1 MQEVV
6 LKTTSCRRKGRG
18 RAKIG
23 SCVFHSS
30 LLLYEKGPDENV
42 FSSGPLLY
50 RRYAYP
56 AERQV
61 SYFCNIISF
70 LPYFFGKESLFSC
83 FVLPL
88 KLSLPLLYPEQYSK

>member
-6 LKTTSCRRKGRG
+6 LKTASCRGRG
-18 RAKIG
+18 SRRAKIG

-30 LLLYEKGPDENV
+30 LLLYEKGPDENA

-56 AERQV
+56 AEGQGKLFLQLVLFPSLILRKGK
-61 SYFCNIISF
+61 SF
-70 LPYFFGKESLFSC
+70 LMLC
-83 FVLPL
+83 FA
-88 KLSLPLLYPEQYSK
+88 S